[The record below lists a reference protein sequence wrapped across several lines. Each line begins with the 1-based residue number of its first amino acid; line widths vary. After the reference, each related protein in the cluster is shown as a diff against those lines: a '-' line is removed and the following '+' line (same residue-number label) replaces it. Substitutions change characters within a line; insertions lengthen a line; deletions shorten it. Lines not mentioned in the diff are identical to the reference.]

1 VIAVVGGGISGLAVG
16 YHLQR
21 AGVECA
27 VLEASTGTGGV
38 LASARVEGRLLE
50 LGPQRTRLT
59 PPLRR
64 LVANL
69 GLGPRVITAPELPL
83 FIYRGGRLREVPL
96 GIGSFLATD
105 LIGWRDR
112 ARLLLEPFTA
122 PLAPGESVA
131 AYFTRKFGRRAYDR
145 LIAPVYGGLY
155 ASDPADMPARHALE
169 PALRALGVR
178 GSVLAAVARAARSRG
193 RTPTCSFDD
202 GLQVLTDAL
211 AHQLGSR
218 LERGAPVRA
227 IHSGTGRLRVVHE
240 RGELSAD
247 RVVLACPA
255 DVAAGLLGDMDA
267 DAAQR
272 LGGLNYNPLAVVHL
286 LADADLHGH
295 GYQLALDEPRPTH
308 GVAWNHAMFGRR
320 DLYTA
325 FLGGAR
331 RPLRTD
337 LPDATLATIAANDF
351 SDITGVAARPIHT
364 HRTRMPAWDASW
376 DRLDGMAL
384 DPRIAVCANWWGRPG
399 ITGRLVAAERVAARL
414 AAAQGASPRLIPAA

>member
-178 GSVLAAVARAARSRG
+178 GSVLAAVSAPPGRVGGRRPARSTMACRSS
-193 RTPTCSFDD
+193 RTPWRTSS
-202 GLQVLTDAL
+202 GAGWSAAL
-211 AHQLGSR
+211 PCAPFTVGPGGS
-218 LERGAPVRA
+218 AWST
-227 IHSGTGRLRVVHE
+227 SGV
-240 RGELSAD
+240 S
-247 RVVLACPA
+247 
-255 DVAAGLLGDMDA
+255 
-267 DAAQR
+267 
-272 LGGLNYNPLAVVHL
+272 
-286 LADADLHGH
+286 
-295 GYQLALDEPRPTH
+295 
-308 GVAWNHAMFGRR
+308 
-320 DLYTA
+320 
-325 FLGGAR
+325 
-331 RPLRTD
+331 
-337 LPDATLATIAANDF
+337 
-351 SDITGVAARPIHT
+351 
-364 HRTRMPAWDASW
+364 
-376 DRLDGMAL
+376 
-384 DPRIAVCANWWGRPG
+384 
-399 ITGRLVAAERVAARL
+399 
-414 AAAQGASPRLIPAA
+414 